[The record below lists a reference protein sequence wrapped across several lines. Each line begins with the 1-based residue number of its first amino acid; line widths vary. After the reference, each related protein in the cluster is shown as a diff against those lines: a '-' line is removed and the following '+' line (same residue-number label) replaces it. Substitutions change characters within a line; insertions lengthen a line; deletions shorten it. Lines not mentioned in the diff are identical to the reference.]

1 LLFFWCVQPLLQ
13 FQHAKLKFEQALTS
27 AGDITYSIVRP
38 NAYFKSVSGQ
48 LELLQQGASCGGAV
62 VVADETWP
70 LTIRFVCLCVC
81 LGWPFVM
88 FGDGTMCKCNPIA
101 EADLATY
108 MINCI
113 EEPDKWYVP
122 LFTVYLTTMTMLLTI
137 F

>member
-1 LLFFWCVQPLLQ
+1 
-13 FQHAKLKFEQALTS
+13 
-27 AGDITYSIVRP
+27 
-38 NAYFKSVSGQ
+38 
-48 LELLQQGASCGGAV
+48 
-62 VVADETWP
+62 
-70 LTIRFVCLCVC
+70 
-81 LGWPFVM
+81 M